1 MSLLLDTTGVA
12 PINLVS
18 NEIHPVTPQA
28 LANFGYIFLTQGP
41 FFGGGLSV
49 SYTPAGGSPVAL
61 TLGIDYQVAFEL
73 LGFGA
78 TEATKVWG
86 AVEFINPNLHGS
98 LRVTYQ
104 ALGGNWT
111 FAQTAISNYLNSN
124 AFNGTTQK
132 MVLVP
137 ATTLY
142 LPTNPYAP
150 WPLNSIPSITIAQAQ
165 ESNIALS
172 VEYVAIGSNGNEVP
186 APNQV
191 QVMNWPPLQSV
202 NAGHAFVPSASS
214 GAFLV
219 TDANTNQI
227 AVSERSNRKFLEITN
242 THLSAT
248 LILNVTGPA
257 YVGGNFIGVSLLP
270 GAVKRY
276 EIGVPSGNI
285 HIASSVVGA
294 SYFVVEG

>member
-12 PINLVS
+12 PSNLVT
-18 NEIHPVTPQA
+18 NEIHLITPQ
-28 LANFGYIFLTQGP
+28 LLGNFGYIFLTKGP

-49 SYTPAGGSPVAL
+49 SYTPIGGAAIAL
-61 TLGIDYQVAFEL
+61 TLGVDYQVAFEL
-73 LGFGA
+73 LGFGH

-86 AVEFINPNLHGS
+86 AVEFINPNLNGT

-111 FAQTAISNYLNSN
+111 FATTAISNYLNSN
-124 AFNGTTQK
+124 AFNGTVQK

-137 ATTLY
+137 ATPLY
-142 LPTNPYAP
+142 LPTNPYAV

-165 ESNIALS
+165 ESSIALS
-172 VEYVAIGSNGNEVP
+172 IEYVDINSGGNEMP

-191 QVMNWPPLQSV
+191 QVMNWPVFVPV
-202 NAGHAFVPSASS
+202 NAGFPFTPTSSS
-214 GAFLV
+214 GAGAIV
-219 TDANTNQI
+219 TANLDQV
-227 AVSERSNRKFLEITN
+227 AVSARGNRKFLEITN

-248 LILNVTGPA
+248 LILNVTGAA

-276 EIGVPSGNI
+276 ELGVPSGNI
-285 HIASSVVGA
+285 HIASAVGGA
-294 SYFVVEG
+294 TFFVVEG